1 MSRCQTDDPCP
12 SDDDVTPHSHMS
24 TRAGLKALDSCP
36 AKENSPLESDVSHKP
51 TAQYSGRVRP
61 ETEVAVDFSSSF
73 WLLVWAFVFGCY
85 LVVLFQVIVDL
96 FRDDNVS
103 GWGKAV
109 WIIFLIIVPF
119 LSLLIYVIARGRGM
133 AERRQEAQGGPRR
146 DEGAY
151 VPPTIISMTN
161 PADQIASAQK
171 LLDQGAINQA
181 EFDQLKHKVLA
192 SS

>member
-1 MSRCQTDDPCP
+1 
-12 SDDDVTPHSHMS
+12 V
-24 TRAGLKALDSCP
+24 
-36 AKENSPLESDVSHKP
+36 
-51 TAQYSGRVRP
+51 
-61 ETEVAVDFSSSF
+61 EVAVNSFSDYF

-96 FRDDNVS
+96 FRDEDLS
-103 GWGKAV
+103 GWWKAI
-109 WIIFLIIVPF
+109 WIIFLIVIPF
-119 LSLLIYVIARGRGM
+119 VSLLIYVIARGRGM

-151 VPPTIISMTN
+151 VPPTIISMGD

-181 EFDQLKHKVLA
+181 EFDRLKHKVLA

>member
-1 MSRCQTDDPCP
+1 
-12 SDDDVTPHSHMS
+12 
-24 TRAGLKALDSCP
+24 
-36 AKENSPLESDVSHKP
+36 
-51 TAQYSGRVRP
+51 
-61 ETEVAVDFSSSF
+61 VDFSSFF

-96 FRDDNVS
+96 FRDDNLS
-103 GWGKAV
+103 GWWKAI

-133 AERRQEAQGGPRR
+133 AERRQEALGGGRR

-151 VPPTIISMTN
+151 VPPPIMRIPN
-161 PADQIASAQK
+161 PAEDIASAQK

-181 EFDQLKHKVLA
+181 EFDQLKQKALA
-192 SS
+192 SSS